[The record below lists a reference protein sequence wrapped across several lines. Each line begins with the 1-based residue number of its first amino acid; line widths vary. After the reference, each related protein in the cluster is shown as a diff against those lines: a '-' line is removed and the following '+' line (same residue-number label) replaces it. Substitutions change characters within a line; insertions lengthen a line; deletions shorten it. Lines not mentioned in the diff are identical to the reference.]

1 MKEKINNYISSLS
14 QREKGMLGAFILV
27 MFLVITLLVWFA
39 MDSTMESAVSD
50 AKSKTKML
58 QKIAGYK
65 TLYSRSKN
73 AEERVYKKLADNH
86 TNLNSYISGVK
97 ESVNIEIS
105 TIKELKPT
113 VKGMTKVEK
122 IELSLR
128 TIPLPELMT
137 FLYSIENN
145 NRFVF
150 IESVS
155 IKKRYDKRNYDAS
168 IVVATL
174 KGGAVE

>member
-1 MKEKINNYISSLS
+1 MKDKITNYISSLS
-14 QREKGMLGAFILV
+14 QREKGLLGAFVLV
-27 MFLVITLLVWFA
+27 MFLIMTMFVWYI
-39 MDSTMESAVSD
+39 MDSTLETATSD
-50 AKSKTKML
+50 ARSKTKML

-65 TLYSRSKN
+65 NLYNRSKE

-86 TNLNSYISGVK
+86 TNLNSYISGIK

-105 TIKELKPT
+105 TIKELKP
-113 VKGMTKVEK
+113 VIKGKTKIEK

-128 TIPLPELMT
+128 AVPLPELMT
-137 FLYSIENN
+137 FLYSIEND

-150 IESVS
+150 VESVS
-155 IKKRYDKRNYDAS
+155 IKKRYDKRNYDTA

-174 KGGAVE
+174 KGDAVE